1 MLEVPNM
8 TEDELLFTFIDN
20 LQGWAKQELRHRG
33 VQDLGTT
40 MALAESLMEYKR
52 EDSSKC
58 EWSKDSHAEGG

>member
-8 TEDELLFTFIDN
+8 TEDELLFNFIDN

-40 MALAESLMEYKR
+40 MALAESLATQFR
-52 EDSSKC
+52 
-58 EWSKDSHAEGG
+58 